1 MEASII
7 EKTEKAR
14 FNDMLLQMISFGI
27 WMIGG
32 ILAQFP
38 FDKPVI
44 NICGII
50 SAIFG
55 LLFFYGTIK
64 NLLLCREIKN
74 SKELSNAL
82 GNEMYKSFDCRAR
95 TSGLFSTII
104 CVMFIYLVDDYI
116 NFPVKVY
123 CLILLFVA
131 VITVGVHRLVLY
143 K

>member
-14 FNDMLLQMISFGI
+14 FNVMLLQMIGFGL

-32 ILAQFP
+32 ILIQFP
-38 FDKPVI
+38 FSKSVI
-44 NICGII
+44 NICSIV

-64 NLLLCREIKN
+64 NLFLSREIKN
-74 SKELSNAL
+74 NKELSNAL
-82 GNEMYKSFDCRAR
+82 GNEMYKSFDCRAWA
-95 TSGLFSTII
+95 SGLFSTII
-104 CVMFIYLVDDYI
+104 CVMLIYLLDDYI

-131 VITVGVHRLVLY
+131 VITVGVYRLILY

>member
-14 FNDMLLQMISFGI
+14 FNVMLLQMISFGI

-74 SKELSNAL
+74 SKELSNA
-82 GNEMYKSFDCRAR
+82 YKSFDCRAR